1 VVGAVELVF
10 PVVSFLIKKEKE
22 NKNFNELNKKRIK
35 EILMI

>member
-1 VVGAVELVF
+1 VGF
-10 PVVSFLIKKEKE
+10 FFDKKEKE